1 MTLPAP
7 TLDELRQA
15 AEKVAR
21 DYGAFLLAA
30 PVPGGHE
37 DAKAFAAHHAACR
50 AALGHLEA
58 LLKLIRTASGAAP
71 EGEADH
77 PDVASLLL
85 AARAGIA
92 ATEDPSHDDED

>member
-1 MTLPAP
+1 VTLPVP
-7 TLDELRQA
+7 TLAELQRA
-15 AEKVAR
+15 ADKVAR

-30 PVPGGHE
+30 PVAGGHE
-37 DAKAFAAHHAACR
+37 DAKAFTAHHAACR
-50 AALGHLEA
+50 AALGHLDS

-71 EGEADH
+71 DGEADH